1 MRVILSP
8 QARQALHEQ
17 IAYLAERNPAAA
29 RQTRDRLVAALQS
42 LETNPNAGRPGLVT
56 DTRELVVAHTPYL
69 FVFEV
74 AANQVNVLRLY
85 HGRQDWQREMEAW
98 SQERDAATEEDD
110 TE

>member
-1 MRVILSP
+1 MQRSP
-8 QARQALHEQ
+8 YVGAPH
-17 IAYLAERNPAAA
+17 LA
-29 RQTRDRLVAALQS
+29 
-42 LETNPNAGRPGLVT
+42 
-56 DTRELVVAHTPYL
+56 L

-74 AANQVNVLRLY
+74 AANQVNGLRLY

>member
-1 MRVILSP
+1 VQRSP
-8 QARQALHEQ
+8 YVGAPH
-17 IAYLAERNPAAA
+17 LA
-29 RQTRDRLVAALQS
+29 
-42 LETNPNAGRPGLVT
+42 
-56 DTRELVVAHTPYL
+56 L

-74 AANQVNVLRLY
+74 AANQVNGLRLY